1 MTARA
6 HRLFSPGPRSPR
18 RAAIGIVIAVAIAS
32 LPLAVLAIWLA
43 LADQVDL
50 SASAAAVGLVVASLL
65 PAVAAAIMVAGWSRQ
80 GENRQVHGSDA
91 LQGLS
96 PDQSPGPLHETT
108 HHRRQPADRP
118 DDRGTEQAV
127 EFESLF
133 STCPTALI
141 VTRDSAASRVV
152 GNSAYDE
159 LMRPNP
165 DGGQVPTTL
174 WLDGVEIDTGNLPL
188 QRAARTGQ
196 PTAPVRLELRT
207 PGCEPRFVM
216 ADATP
221 LLDPQGQPSG
231 AVGAML
237 DISAHVAAE
246 AQLQAIRRQEREA
259 RLRAQT
265 AEAAKDEFLAML
277 GHEIRNPLNAITTS
291 VQVLQRVEGG
301 SAPAV
306 SARNIILRQ
315 ANKLAQML
323 DDLLDVGQVIAAD
336 VRLLRQPIEL
346 SALARRTIAGAY
358 SRLEAKHQT
367 LRPMLHEAWLHGDV
381 QRIGQVI
388 DKLLDN
394 AFKHSPVDAAVDLE
408 VRTEAGDVVLRV
420 VNPGPRITPDDMN
433 RLFEPFVQ
441 GPRSLDRRGGG
452 FGIGLTLVRRVI
464 EMHDGSVCV
473 TTEGGQMAIEVRLPA
488 IARPDHARP
497 LPLLT
502 RDAVAPPS
510 SPPPL
515 PALAGST
522 RPKGKTTRIAVID
535 DNLDAL
541 QGLRSMLELDGHSVR
556 TASDGLTGL
565 TMLVASGADVAI
577 VDIGLPGIDGYE
589 VAVRSRA
596 AGYRGRLI
604 ALSGYGQQGDLMRSR
619 AAGFEAH
626 LLKPVD
632 PSQLHRVIAAE

>member
-1 MTARA
+1 M
-6 HRLFSPGPRSPR
+6 
-18 RAAIGIVIAVAIAS
+18 VIAVAVAS
-32 LPLAVLAIWLA
+32 LPLALLAVWLVLA
-43 LADQVDL
+43 DRSDL
-50 SASAAAVGLVVASLL
+50 SVPAAAVALSCASLL
-65 PAVAAAIMVAGWSRQ
+65 PAVAAAITMAWWSGQGRSRQ
-80 GENRQVHGSDA
+80 ARGAEA
-91 LQGLS
+91 LQGSSQEQSQERS
-96 PDQSPGPLHETT
+96 PASSQYGAE
-108 HHRRQPADRP
+108 HRRQPTDQPADQL
-118 DDRGTEQAV
+118 DDPGAKQTA
-127 EFESLF
+127 EFELLF
-133 STCPTALI
+133 ATSPTALLA
-141 VTRDSAASRVV
+141 TRDSAARVVV
-152 GNSAYDE
+152 GNGAYDE
-159 LMRPNP
+159 LMRAGP
-165 DGGQVPTTL
+165 DGGPASTKF
-174 WLDGVEIDTGNLPL
+174 WLDGVEVDNDSLPL
-188 QRAARTGQ
+188 QCAARTGQ
-196 PTAPVRLELRT
+196 QSAPVRLELRT
-207 PGCEPRFVM
+207 PGREPRFVM
-216 ADATP
+216 ANAAP
-221 LLDPQGQPSG
+221 LLDHQGQPRG

-237 DISAHVAAE
+237 DISARIAAE
-246 AQLQAIRRQEREA
+246 AQLQAIRKEEREA

-291 VQVLQRVEGG
+291 VQVLQRVEDA

-323 DDLLDVGQVIAAD
+323 DELLDVGQVIAAD
-336 VRLLRQPIEL
+336 VRLLRQPLEL
-346 SALARRTIAGAY
+346 SELARRTIAGAY

-367 LRPMLHEAWLHGDV
+367 LRPMLAEAWLHGDV

-394 AFKHSPVDAAVDLE
+394 AFKHSPVGAAIDLD
-408 VRTEAGDVVLRV
+408 VRTEDGDVVLRV
-420 VNPGPRITPDDMN
+420 ANPSPRITPDNMN

-441 GPRSLDRRGGG
+441 GPRNLDRQGGG
-452 FGIGLTLVRRVI
+452 FGIGLALVRRVI
-464 EMHDGSVCV
+464 QMHDGSVRG
-473 TTEGGQMAIEVRLPA
+473 TTEGGQMTIEARLPA
-488 IARPDHARP
+488 IARPGQALATP
-497 LPLLT
+497 TPT
-502 RDAVAPPS
+502 PTMPTMRDAVAPANAQPA
-510 SPPPL
+510 SPAP
-515 PALAGST
+515 AGSA
-522 RPKGKTTRIAVID
+522 RPKGKASRIAVID

-589 VAVRSRA
+589 VAMRSRA

-604 ALSGYGQQGDLMRSR
+604 ALSGYGQQGDLLRSR